1 MGDRWIKIYD
11 RILEWEWWSNALMV
25 KAWVFI
31 LVSANSRQKRWQGMI
46 VERGQFVTS
55 QSKMAR
61 ELDCNRKTVRK
72 ILDRLISAGQ
82 ITASVDNSKTII
94 TVCNYDNYQENNSRY
109 GQQDGQQSGQLDGQ
123 QNGQQG
129 GQQYGQQSGHNI
141 RYKNKDN
148 IDVVVVPP
156 AGARA
161 RENFEE
167 VVLKDN
173 NADRPTGLGFFLRAR
188 IPADKVAEWL
198 RANGGDQWKEVACM
212 QLGLNPQQLDVAFDE
227 FQRELIAQGVED
239 KDEDNIRPH
248 FLNLIRKKIDWNKKQ
263 NRYGNNEQRI
273 NSLDDIRECVE
284 VAKRMANTGH

>member
-31 LVSANSRQKRWQGMI
+31 LVSANSKQKRWQGMTI
-46 VERGQFVTS
+46 ERGQFVTS

-82 ITASVDNSKTII
+82 ITATVDNSKTII
-94 TVCNYDNYQENNSRY
+94 SVCNYDNYQENNSKY
-109 GQQDGQQSGQLDGQ
+109 GRQDGQQSGQLDGQ
-123 QNGQQG
+123 LD
-129 GQQYGQQSGHNI
+129 GQQSGHNI

-148 IDVVVVPP
+148 IDVVVDAP

-167 VVLKDN
+167 VVLTDKK
-173 NADRPTGLGFFLRAR
+173 ADRPTGLGFCARAR
-188 IPADKVAEWL
+188 IPVDKVADWL
-198 RANGGDQWKEVACM
+198 RENGGQQWKEVACM
-212 QLGLNPQQLDVAFDE
+212 QLGLSPQQLDVAFDE

-239 KDEDNIRPH
+239 KEEANIQQH
-248 FLNLIRKKIDWNKKQ
+248 FVNLIRKKIDWNKKQ
-263 NRYGNNEQRI
+263 SRYGNNDQRI
-273 NSLDDIRECVE
+273 NNLDDLREAVE
-284 VAKRMANTGH
+284 LGFKMANTGH

>member
-31 LVSANSRQKRWQGMI
+31 LVSANSRQKRWQGMTI
-46 VERGQFVTS
+46 ERGQFVTS

-82 ITASVDNSKTII
+82 ITATVDNSKTII

-109 GQQDGQQSGQLDGQ
+109 GQQDGQLDGQQSGQLD
-123 QNGQQG
+123 
-129 GQQYGQQSGHNI
+129 GQQSGHNI
-141 RYKNKDN
+141 RYKNNNN
-148 IDVVVVPP
+148 IVVDTAP

-161 RENFEE
+161 IEDFEE
-167 VVLKDN
+167 VVLTDKK
-173 NADRPTGLGFFLRAR
+173 ADRPTGLGFCARAR
-188 IPADKVAEWL
+188 ITADKVADWL
-198 RANGGDQWKEVACM
+198 RENGGQQWKEVACM
-212 QLGLNPQQLDVAFDE
+212 QLGLSPQQLDVAFDE

-239 KDEDNIRPH
+239 KEEQDIRIH
-248 FLNLIRKKIDWNKKQ
+248 FMSLIRKKIEWNKKQ
-263 NRYGNNEQRI
+263 NRYGNNDQRI

-284 VAKRMANTGH
+284 VAKRMANTSH

>member
-31 LVSANSRQKRWQGMI
+31 LVSANSRQKRWQGMTI
-46 VERGQFVTS
+46 ERGQFVTS

-82 ITASVDNSKTII
+82 ITATVDNSKTII

-109 GQQDGQQSGQLDGQ
+109 GQQDGQLDGQQSGQLD
-123 QNGQQG
+123 
-129 GQQYGQQSGHNI
+129 GQQSGHNI
-141 RYKNKDN
+141 RYKNNNN
-148 IDVVVVPP
+148 IVVDTAP

-161 RENFEE
+161 REDFEE
-167 VVLKDN
+167 VVLTDKK
-173 NADRPTGLGFFLRAR
+173 ADRPTGLGFCARAR
-188 IPADKVAEWL
+188 ITADKVADWL
-198 RANGGDQWKEVACM
+198 RENGGQQWKEVACM
-212 QLGLNPQQLDVAFDE
+212 QLGLSPQQLDVAFDE

-239 KDEDNIRPH
+239 KEEQDIRIH
-248 FLNLIRKKIDWNKKQ
+248 FMSLIRKKIEWNKKQ
-263 NRYGNNEQRI
+263 NRYGNNDQRI

-284 VAKRMANTGH
+284 VAKRMANTSH

>member
-46 VERGQFVTS
+46 IERGQFVTS

-94 TVCNYDNYQENNSRY
+94 TVYNYDNYQENNSRY
-109 GQQDGQQSGQLDGQ
+109 GQQNGQQSGQLDGQ

-129 GQQYGQQSGHNI
+129 GQQGGQQSGHNI

-148 IDVVVVPP
+148 NIVVDTAH

-161 RENFEE
+161 REDFEE
-167 VVLKDN
+167 VVLTDN
-173 NADRPTGLGFFLRAR
+173 KADRPTGLGFCARAR
-188 IPADKVAEWL
+188 IPADKVADWL
-198 RANGGDQWKEVACM
+198 RENGGDQWKEVACM
-212 QLGLNPQQLDVAFDE
+212 QLELNPQQLDVAFDE

-239 KDEDNIRPH
+239 KEEPDIRIH
-248 FLNLIRKKIDWNKKQ
+248 FMSLIRKKIEWNKKQ
-263 NRYGNNEQRI
+263 SRYGNNDQRI

>member
-46 VERGQFVTS
+46 IERGQFVTS

-109 GQQDGQQSGQLDGQ
+109 GQQDGQLDGQ

-148 IDVVVVPP
+148 IVVDVIP

-161 RENFEE
+161 REDFSDGTPMVNT
-167 VVLKDN
+167 
-173 NADRPTGLGFFLRAR
+173 ADRPTGLGFCARAR
-188 IPADKVAEWL
+188 IPADKVADWL

-227 FQRELIAQGVED
+227 FQRELITQGVED
-239 KDEDNIRPH
+239 KEEDNIRIH
-248 FLNLIRKKIDWNKKQ
+248 FMNLIRKKIEWNKKQ
-263 NRYGNNEQRI
+263 NRYGNNDQRI

>member
-46 VERGQFVTS
+46 IERGQFVTS

-72 ILDRLISAGQ
+72 ILDRLINAGQ

-148 IDVVVVPP
+148 IDVVVNAP

-161 RENFEE
+161 REDFEE
-167 VVLKDN
+167 VVITDKK
-173 NADRPTGLGFFLRAR
+173 ADRPTGLGFCARAR
-188 IPADKVAEWL
+188 IPVDKVADWL
-198 RANGGDQWKEVACM
+198 MENGGQQWKEVACM
-212 QLGLNPQQLDVAFDE
+212 QLGLSPQQLDVAFDE

-239 KDEDNIRPH
+239 KEEDNIRPH

-263 NRYGNNEQRI
+263 NKHGNDLRI

-284 VAKRMANTGH
+284 VAKRMANTSH

>member
-46 VERGQFVTS
+46 IERGQFVTS

-148 IDVVVVPP
+148 NIVVDTAH

-161 RENFEE
+161 REDFEE
-167 VVLKDN
+167 VVLTDN
-173 NADRPTGLGFFLRAR
+173 KADRPTGLGFCARAR

-212 QLGLNPQQLDVAFDE
+212 QLGLNQQQLDVAFDE

-239 KDEDNIRPH
+239 KEEPDIRIH
-248 FLNLIRKKIDWNKKQ
+248 FMSLIRKKIEWNKKQ
-263 NRYGNNEQRI
+263 SRYGNNDQRI
-273 NSLDDIRECVE
+273 NNLDDLREAVE
-284 VAKRMANTGH
+284 LGFKMANTGH

>member
-46 VERGQFVTS
+46 IERGQFVTS

-123 QNGQQG
+123 QSGQQG

-148 IDVVVVPP
+148 NIVVDTAH
-156 AGARA
+156 AGART
-161 RENFEE
+161 REDFEE
-167 VVLKDN
+167 VVLTDN
-173 NADRPTGLGFFLRAR
+173 KADRPTGLGFCARAR

-239 KDEDNIRPH
+239 KEEPDIRIH
-248 FLNLIRKKIDWNKKQ
+248 FISLIRKKIEWNKKQ
-263 NRYGNNEQRI
+263 NRYGNNDQRI

>member
-46 VERGQFVTS
+46 IERGQFVTS

-94 TVCNYDNYQENNSRY
+94 TVCNYENYQENNSRY

-148 IDVVVVPP
+148 NIVVDTAH

-161 RENFEE
+161 REDFEE
-167 VVLKDN
+167 VVLTDN
-173 NADRPTGLGFFLRAR
+173 KADRPTGLGFCARAR
-188 IPADKVAEWL
+188 IPADKVADWL

-239 KDEDNIRPH
+239 KEEPDIRIH
-248 FLNLIRKKIDWNKKQ
+248 FMSLIRKKIEWNKKQ
-263 NRYGNNEQRI
+263 SRYGNNDQRI
-273 NSLDDIRECVE
+273 NNLDDLREAVE
-284 VAKRMANTGH
+284 LGFKMADTGH